1 MLRNIFTS
9 NSSKINAVLF
19 VVLIAV
25 ILIAFQE
32 DDSAGV
38 HFDFQKDAMV
48 LSSTEN
54 MEITIPY
61 DSVQKIELLS
71 SLEYGTRLSGT
82 ESTEK
87 KSGLWKNASY
97 EEYYLLAAPGI
108 SHYIAVQTED
118 IIVVFNYE
126 SDDTTCSLY
135 NALQGYI
142 AEKVG

>member
-19 VVLIAV
+19 VVLITV
-25 ILIAFQE
+25 ILIAFQQ

-61 DSVQKIELLS
+61 DSVQKIDLLS

-87 KSGLWKNASY
+87 K
-97 EEYYLLAAPGI
+97 I
-108 SHYIAVQTED
+108 RAV
-118 IIVVFNYE
+118 
-126 SDDTTCSLY
+126 
-135 NALQGYI
+135 
-142 AEKVG
+142 EKRFL